1 MRRFNRERRRALKIL
16 ADTPSGLS
24 EEVLVV
30 AHGFSADVLAGL
42 VRDGLATVATEIKKG
57 RNENKKDQ
65 GRARPRDLTIEVKR
79 IRVTDAGHRAP
90 DG

>member
-1 MRRFNRERRRALKIL
+1 ML

-57 RNENKKDQ
+57 RSENKKDQ
-65 GRARPRDLTIEVKR
+65 GRARPRGLTIELKR
-79 IRVTDAGHRAP
+79 IRVTDAGRRAL